1 MLIITSA
8 QTASGNNMPKQ
19 SQYKNMDYKMKL
31 APRVITFMNN
41 CLLFFLLSFSMVTFA
56 NVTIYKNEFSMLA
69 YEESDNGFITI
80 TLLGGS
86 NDAGDSSP
94 ADCTVKL
101 IVKKSKATLSAS
113 LLAFTTELMG
123 YDDTSGNVAQV
134 ERDVNQVRIYF
145 AEPLSVCPL
154 GTEFSGEYDKIDDV
168 TNDFKNAFISAL
180 TMNHLNALKEASRGN
195 NERAVRYM
203 EPYMNETLKR
213 NIYSMAVYT
222 DYGYFLQQ
230 AGRVKE
236 SLVFLNQV
244 IAKNPTRIVAYL
256 NVADSYWS
264 AGDKRQAK
272 INYARYKDLML
283 HKGQRARIPAR
294 VSQRLNEQI

>member
-56 NVTIYKNEFSMLA
+56 NVTIYKNEFSLLA
-69 YEESDNGFITI
+69 YEKSDNGFITI

-123 YDDTSGNVAQV
+123 YDDTSGEVAQV

-154 GTEFSGEYDKIDDV
+154 GTEFSGGYDKIDDV

-203 EPYMNETLKR
+203 EPYMNEALKR
-213 NIYSMAVYT
+213 NIYGMAVYN

-244 IAKNPTRIVAYL
+244 IAKNPARIVAYL
-256 NVADSYWS
+256 NVADSYWL

-272 INYARYKDLML
+272 TNYARYKYLML
-283 HKGQRARIPAR
+283 HKGQTARIPAR
-294 VSQRLNEQI
+294 VSQRLNEQS